1 MKKIDYEFICENM
14 SQLSGFPIRHYID
27 NHCIST
33 HTLFPLTLDPV
44 KLCESDLLSIE
55 QQIGYYI
62 TPYHFYFGIVRREQH
77 ALLIGPIA
85 YVTPDKTTIRKMA
98 FLLGS
103 TSNADTESFRASMTY
118 TPVMSP
124 NNFLHMLIMLHYYV
138 NDEMVSMQDIM
149 LYDSLSP
156 ISFQSACI
164 DFNEKIHDIHTKHE
178 SYPAVHNTMQFED
191 RLLSYVAS
199 GDSAGITDY
208 VSNFSPGNIGKT
220 ASSHI
225 RQLKNTFIITITLVS
240 RAAIH
245 GGLSAEEALS
255 LSDTYIQKVETLDNS
270 AHIMNLHLNM
280 VLDYT
285 DRVQKLKSSGMQSKF
300 IRSIND
306 YLEEHLTDG
315 IRIQDIADHM
325 QMTRNHLTTRFKAET
340 GLTLSEYITQKKIE
354 EAKQLLKSSDR
365 SLVEISNYLGFSS
378 QSHFQNTFKR
388 ITQMTP
394 RQYRES
400 L

>member
-1 MKKIDYEFICENM
+1 MKNIDYEFICENM

-27 NHCIST
+27 NHCVST
-33 HTLFPLTLDPV
+33 HTLFPLPLDPV

-55 QQIGYYI
+55 QRIGYYI
-62 TPYHFYFGIVRREQH
+62 TPYHLYFGIVRRQQH

-85 YVTPDKTTIRKMA
+85 YITPDKTTIRKMA

-103 TSNADTESFRASMTY
+103 SSNADTEKFRASMTF

-124 NNFLHMLIMLHYYV
+124 NNFLHMLIMLHYYI

-156 ISFQSACI
+156 ISFQSACT
-164 DFNEKIHDIHTKHE
+164 DFNEKMHE
-178 SYPAVHNTMQFED
+178 IYTASEPYSSVHNTMQFED
-191 RLLSYVAS
+191 RLLSYVTS
-199 GDSAGITDY
+199 GDSAGMTNY
-208 VSNFSPGNIGKT
+208 VNNFSPGNIGKT
-220 ASSHI
+220 AASHI
-225 RQLKNTFIITITLVS
+225 RQVKNTFIITVTLVA
-240 RAAIH
+240 RAAIR

-255 LSDTYIQKVETLDNS
+255 LSDTYIQKAESLHDST
-270 AHIMNLHLNM
+270 HIMNLHLNM

-285 DRVQKLKSSGMQSKF
+285 DRVQKIKSSGMQSKF
-300 IRSIND
+300 IRNIND
-306 YLEEHLTDG
+306 YLEEHLSDG
-315 IRIQDIADHM
+315 IRVQDIADHM
-325 QMTRNHLTTRFKAET
+325 QMTRNHLSTKFKAET
-340 GLTLSEYITQKKIE
+340 GITLSDYITQKKIE
-354 EAKQLLKSSDR
+354 EARQLLKHSDR